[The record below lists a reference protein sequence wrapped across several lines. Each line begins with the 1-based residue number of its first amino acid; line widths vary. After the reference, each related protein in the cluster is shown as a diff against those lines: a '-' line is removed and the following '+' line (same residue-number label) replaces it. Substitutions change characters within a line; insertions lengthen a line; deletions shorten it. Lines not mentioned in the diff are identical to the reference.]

1 MRLLERIFSDSLGDM
16 SSMRILVFIVVCVI
30 LFNWTYI
37 NIITGQMN
45 DLGINELGGIVGA
58 LGVKAVQKF
67 IENRNL

>member
-1 MRLLERIFSDSLGDM
+1 
-16 SSMRILVFIVVCVI
+16 MRILAFIVVCVI